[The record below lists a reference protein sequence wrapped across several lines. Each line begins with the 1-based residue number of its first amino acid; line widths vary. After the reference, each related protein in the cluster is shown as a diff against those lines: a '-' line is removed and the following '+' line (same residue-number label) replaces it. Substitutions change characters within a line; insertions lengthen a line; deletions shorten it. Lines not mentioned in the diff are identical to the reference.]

1 MSALRSIEEF
11 IYGPD
16 SDRKQGL
23 VSTLPEVLRLATDQK
38 IKIIEIEIRKIPPGA
53 PSSQEGTER
62 ISSDADPEEV
72 AAALLKRL
80 QDAPGE
86 SFKGGLRLNFREA
99 GRTANNLRS
108 FQREMSGG
116 TSSIGA
122 EKSGMVPYETY
133 HAALED
139 NRRTMDA
146 GIRMMNGV
154 ANMTDKLLTFVNNL
168 VNPNATPAK
177 NQDLLTKTLGVVA
190 MGLQDPAKGAA
201 EAAKVLEA
209 ESRPIQFKASSS
221 ASSSSSATPAPA
233 PEPKPPY
240 EFGEEEAERWARAN
254 PDKARNMAMK
264 LMQEGL

>member
-1 MSALRSIEEF
+1 MSALRSLEEF

-16 SDRKQGL
+16 ADRKQGL
-23 VSTLPEVLRLATDQK
+23 VSTLPEILKLAKEQQ
-38 IKIIEIEIRKIPPGA
+38 IKNIEIEIRKIPPGA
-53 PSSQEGTER
+53 ASSQEGTER
-62 ISSDADPEEV
+62 ISADSDPEEV

-80 QDAPGE
+80 QEAPGE
-86 SFKGGLRLNFREA
+86 SFKGALRLNFRES

-122 EKSGMVPYETY
+122 DKSGMVPYETY

-154 ANMTDKLLTFVNNL
+154 ANMTEKLLTFVNNV
-168 VNPNATPAK
+168 VNPNNTPAK

-209 ESRPIQFKASSS
+209 ESRPIQFKASP
-221 ASSSSSATPAPA
+221 SSSSSPAPAPA
-233 PEPKPPY
+233 PEAKPPY

-254 PDKARNMAMK
+254 PDKAKSMAMK

>member
-1 MSALRSIEEF
+1 MSALRSLEEF

-23 VSTLPEVLRLATDQK
+23 VSTLPDIFKLAREQE
-38 IKIIEIEIRKIPPGA
+38 IKNIEIEIRKIPTGA

-80 QDAPGE
+80 QEAPGE
-86 SFKGGLRLNFREA
+86 SFKGGLRLNFRES

-122 EKSGMVPYETY
+122 DKSGMVPYETY

-154 ANMTDKLLTFVNNL
+154 ANMTEKLLTFVNNV
-168 VNPNATPAK
+168 VNPNNTPAK

-209 ESRPIQFKASSS
+209 ESRPIQFKAP
-221 ASSSSSATPAPA
+221 SSSSSSPAPAPA
-233 PEPKPPY
+233 PEPRPPY

-254 PDKARNMAMK
+254 PDKARSMAMK